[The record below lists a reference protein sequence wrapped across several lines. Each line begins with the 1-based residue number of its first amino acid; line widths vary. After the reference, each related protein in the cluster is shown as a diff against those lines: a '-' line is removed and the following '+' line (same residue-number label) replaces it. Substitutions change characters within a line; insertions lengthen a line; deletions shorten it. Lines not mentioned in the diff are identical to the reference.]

1 VNGATAGGGSAQTT
15 ERAVEAAVAVST
27 TDPRAGRVSGELK
40 GAAVQRLRDERGEG
54 VISMAIAVLIVAAIG
69 LAMWVTF
76 DRIFDD
82 AGDKVEDNVN
92 QIG

>member
-1 VNGATAGGGSAQTT
+1 MQHRT
-15 ERAVEAAVAVST
+15 
-27 TDPRAGRVSGELK
+27 
-40 GAAVQRLRDERGEG
+40 DERGEG

-69 LAMWVTF
+69 LAMWFTF
-76 DRIFDD
+76 DRVFDN

>member
-1 VNGATAGGGSAQTT
+1 M
-15 ERAVEAAVAVST
+15 EHWRE
-27 TDPRAGRVSGELK
+27 
-40 GAAVQRLRDERGEG
+40 ERGEG

-69 LAMWVTF
+69 LAMWFTF
-76 DRIFDD
+76 DRVFDN

>member
-1 VNGATAGGGSAQTT
+1 MQQQ
-15 ERAVEAAVAVST
+15 
-27 TDPRAGRVSGELK
+27 RV
-40 GAAVQRLRDERGEG
+40 RLADERGEG

-76 DRIFDD
+76 DRVFDD
-82 AGDKVEDNVN
+82 AGKKVEDNVN

>member
-1 VNGATAGGGSAQTT
+1 V
-15 ERAVEAAVAVST
+15 
-27 TDPRAGRVSGELK
+27 K

>member
-1 VNGATAGGGSAQTT
+1 MQHW
-15 ERAVEAAVAVST
+15 
-27 TDPRAGRVSGELK
+27 
-40 GAAVQRLRDERGEG
+40 RDERGEG

-69 LAMWVTF
+69 LTMWITF
-76 DRIFDD
+76 DRVFDN

>member
-1 VNGATAGGGSAQTT
+1 
-15 ERAVEAAVAVST
+15 
-27 TDPRAGRVSGELK
+27 
-40 GAAVQRLRDERGEG
+40 VQHWRDERGEG

-69 LAMWVTF
+69 LTMWITF
-76 DRIFDD
+76 DRVFDN

>member
-1 VNGATAGGGSAQTT
+1 
-15 ERAVEAAVAVST
+15 
-27 TDPRAGRVSGELK
+27 
-40 GAAVQRLRDERGEG
+40 VQHRREHPLADERGEG

-76 DRIFDD
+76 DRVFDD
-82 AGDKVEDNVN
+82 AGEKVEDNVN